1 MPVSNILMPDDIDF
15 AAYMNLTDAGHKVVS
30 GMAFADDVAE
40 LINRPDRVSGLCMPW
55 PSTFAKFRFR
65 ESEVTVWTG
74 FNGHGKSYA
83 LGMVCAGLVAQKTK
97 VCIASFEMPAR
108 RTLYRLVRQVSGR
121 DALTAD
127 FARGYLAVAKEHLWL
142 YDHIGQTTPEKL
154 LAVIRYCHDK
164 KAIRHFVIDS
174 FLTCGLPEDGN
185 GAMTEQ
191 KQFIGALCNIARDT
205 GVHIHLVAHAKKGQ
219 VDDDEMKAPGKFS
232 VRGSSAITDQA
243 DNVISVWRNV
253 KKERALDPSGSTGGR
268 SFSSEEIYSLT
279 QQGDAVLSIVKQ
291 RNGEWEGRIP
301 LWLDRESWQFVDN
314 DMGRL
319 VDLMEFDGP

>member
-1 MPVSNILMPDDIDF
+1 MSNILMPDDIDF

-191 KQFIGALCNIARDT
+191 KQFIGGCATLHGIPGCT
-205 GVHIHLVAHAKKGQ
+205 FTLLPTPKKG
-219 VDDDEMKAPGKFS
+219 K
-232 VRGSSAITDQA
+232 
-243 DNVISVWRNV
+243 
-253 KKERALDPSGSTGGR
+253 ST
-268 SFSSEEIYSLT
+268 T
-279 QQGDAVLSIVKQ
+279 TK
-291 RNGEWEGRIP
+291 
-301 LWLDRESWQFVDN
+301 
-314 DMGRL
+314 
-319 VDLMEFDGP
+319 